1 MHKQVK
7 KNRVTFQVNGS
18 WDVWKTVEDN
28 SWESSTFAVLDHYIK
43 PTHTVVDIG
52 AWIGPIS
59 LYSASLAR
67 HCFSFEPDPVAYK
80 EFSEN
85 IKLNPS
91 LAAKITAF
99 NKAITTDGNPV
110 KLFSRFSHGDS
121 GSSLLKRVKS
131 KNDFVETESLTF
143 KGFTEI
149 HAVPKIDF
157 IKMDV
162 EGSEFFLLPTMLEY
176 LKKHKPTLLISFH
189 HAVLCEFFQLKY
201 LPFGFLRRVYRFL
214 FPSQQHFKKMA
225 DKEIT
230 KIIGLLGFYDVFDSQ
245 LHKVSIES
253 LIQAG
258 LENIDSLVFHK
269 S

>member
-7 KNRVTFQVNGS
+7 KNQVTFNVNGS
-18 WDVWKTVEDN
+18 LEVWETVEDN

-43 PTHTVVDIG
+43 PSHTVVDIG
-52 AWIGPIS
+52 AWIGPIT
-59 LYSASLAR
+59 LYCASLAN

-99 NKAITTDGNPV
+99 NKAITTDGKPV

-121 GSSLLKRVKS
+121 GSSLLKRIKS
-131 KNDFVETESLTF
+131 KNDFVEAESLTF
-143 KGFTEI
+143 TRFTEI

-176 LKKHKPTLLISFH
+176 LKKNKPTLLISFH
-189 HAVLCEFFQLKY
+189 HAALCEFFQLRY
-201 LPFGFLRRVYRFL
+201 MPVGLLRRIYRFL

-225 DKEIT
+225 DNEII
-230 KIIGLLGFYDVFDSQ
+230 KIISQLNFYDVFDTH
-245 LHKVSIES
+245 LNKVSVES
-253 LIQAG
+253 LSLAG